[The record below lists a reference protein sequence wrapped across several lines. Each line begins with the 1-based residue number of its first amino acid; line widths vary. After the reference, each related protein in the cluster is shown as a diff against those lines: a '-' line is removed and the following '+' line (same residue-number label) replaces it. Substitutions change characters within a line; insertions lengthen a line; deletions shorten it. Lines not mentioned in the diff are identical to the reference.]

1 MCYQKGEQMK
11 TLTFLLLTSFIT
23 LGYSKEC
30 TTEVKENVEVVD
42 VQSKDDAAKYLK
54 EAKIIVKLA
63 NGKEYAFNANEFK
76 VVPRSQLKKVT
87 QVTKEKLVSCT
98 EAKDENKNLLLGGLR
113 RDIKDVNK
121 AYSSTSS
128 SQTLRISSE
137 KGLIPE
143 AGYMRRKVIGNVGV
157 GGTVDSEGTGKLL
170 IGLEF

>member
-1 MCYQKGEQMK
+1 MK
-11 TLTFLLLTSFIT
+11 TLKFLLLTFFIT
-23 LGYSKEC
+23 SGYAKEC
-30 TTEVKENVEVVD
+30 TTNIQENVEVVD
-42 VQSKDDAAKYLK
+42 VQSKDEAAKYLK
-54 EAKIIVKLA
+54 DAKILVKLA
-63 NGKEYAFNANEFK
+63 NGKEYQFDASEFK
-76 VVPRSQLKKVT
+76 VVARTQVKQIT

-98 EAKDENKNLLLGGLR
+98 EAQEENKNLLIGGLR

-121 AYSSTSS
+121 TYSSTSS
-128 SQTLRISSE
+128 SQTLRLESE

>member
-1 MCYQKGEQMK
+1 MK
-11 TLTFLLLTSFIT
+11 TLKFLLLTFFIT
-23 LGYSKEC
+23 SSYAKEC
-30 TTEVKENVEVVD
+30 TTNIQENVEVVD
-42 VQSKDDAAKYLK
+42 VQSKDEAAKYLK
-54 EAKIIVKLA
+54 DAKILVKLA
-63 NGKEYAFNANEFK
+63 NGKEYRFDASQFK
-76 VVPRSQLKKVT
+76 VVARTQVKKVT

-98 EAKDENKNLLLGGLR
+98 EAQEENKNLLIGGLR

-121 AYSSTSS
+121 TYSSTSS
-128 SQTLRISSE
+128 SQTLRLESE